1 MKATHARLHSV
12 VCLVLT
18 LAAWAAPAAA
28 APLLSP
34 LFGDHAVLQRGR
46 PIRVWGWAKRGE
58 RVTVSLAGQTAH
70 ARADASGRWQ
80 AVLPALRAG
89 GPYVLTASDLTQHVR
104 SDDVEV
110 GDVFLCSGQS
120 NMELAVR
127 YADRAFV
134 TIPASANA
142 SLRHIDVPHAT
153 SPTPLTHLPK
163 SLAWQVAAPGTVPR
177 WSAVCYFFGRDLQ
190 RRLHVPIGLVQST
203 WSGSQIQPW
212 LSAAALRASG
222 PYASGL
228 DLLRTYARDHAA
240 GQRSFAR
247 RWEAWWRSK
256 SGERGA
262 APWNARPDG
271 SAAAG
276 GWRQVPHP
284 LRDWRLWGVPRLAH
298 FTGMLW
304 LRTTVTLTAAE
315 AGRPATLALGPI
327 NQIDELWVNGRPVAN
342 TFGYNAVRTY
352 RLPRGLLHAGRNLVV
367 LNVLDTWGP
376 GGLLKSSKPRELR
389 FAGGRTL
396 TLGHWQYRIVPPSYG
411 LPPQAPWQPVDG
423 LTTIY
428 NAMIA
433 PLGHFGLRGAL
444 WYQGESNTGDPRG
457 YRALLAGLM
466 RSWRHGFG
474 AKLPFLIVQLPDYGP
489 RSAKPQSSS
498 GWAAIRE
505 AQRRAVLADT
515 HAALAVT
522 IDIGEP
528 DNLHPGD
535 KQDVAKRL
543 VRAAR
548 HLIYGAPIPPSG
560 PQPSGATLRGERVNI
575 GFTDIV
581 GRLIAYSNPRPI
593 GFELCASG
601 PALCRFVQARIA
613 GRHVILSVPQGMSP
627 TRVRYCWGD
636 SPVCTLYDRSGLP
649 AGPFQLALRRGHVHD

>member
-1 MKATHARLHSV
+1 MKATHARLD
-12 VCLVLT
+12 T
-18 LAAWAAPAAA
+18 LACLILTSGICAAHAAT

-34 LFGDHAVLQRGR
+34 LFGNHAVLQRGR
-46 PIRVWGWAKRGE
+46 PIRVWGRARPDE
-58 RVTVSLAGQTAH
+58 RVSVSFAGKSAH

-80 AVLPALRAG
+80 VRLPALRAG
-89 GPYVLTASDLTQHVR
+89 GPFVLTVRDSTQRVR
-104 SDDVEV
+104 SNDVDV

-127 YADRAFV
+127 YADRAFE

-142 SLRHIDVPHAT
+142 SLRLIDVPHAI
-153 SPTPLTHLPK
+153 SPTPLARLPK
-163 SLAWQVAAPGTVPR
+163 PLAWQAAAPATVPG

-222 PYASGL
+222 PYASRL
-228 DLLRTYARDHAA
+228 ELLRLYARNHAA
-240 GQRSFAR
+240 AQRSFAR
-247 RWEAWWRSK
+247 RWQAWWRSK
-256 SGERGA
+256 SGQQETV
-262 APWNARPDG
+262 PWKADPG
-271 SAAAG
+271 ESAAAR
-276 GWRQVPHP
+276 GWRPVPLP

-298 FTGMLW
+298 FTGLLW
-304 LRTTVTLTAAE
+304 LRTTVTVTAGE
-315 AGRPATLALGPI
+315 AGKPATLALGPI
-327 NQIDELWVNGRPVAN
+327 NQIDELWVNGRAVAN

-352 RLPRGLLHAGRNLVV
+352 RLPPGLLHAGRNDVV

-376 GGLLKSSKPRELR
+376 GGLLHSPKPRELR
-389 FAGGRTL
+389 FAGGRSAL
-396 TLGHWQYRIVPPSYG
+396 LREWQYRIVPPAYG

-433 PLGHFGLRGAL
+433 PLGHLGLRAAL
-444 WYQGESNTGDPRG
+444 WYQGESNTGDPHG
-457 YRALLAGLM
+457 YRALLTGLM
-466 RSWRHGFG
+466 HAWRRRFG
-474 AKLPFLIVQLPDYGP
+474 PRLPFLIVQLPDYGP
-489 RSAKPQSSS
+489 RSSTAHSAS
-498 GWAAIRE
+498 GWAAIRA
-505 AQRRAVLADT
+505 AQRRAVLGDA

-548 HLIYGAPIPPSG
+548 HLIYGAAIPPSG
-560 PQPSGATLRGERVNI
+560 PQPTSATLSGARVSI
-575 GFTDIV
+575 AFTGIV
-581 GRLIAYSNPRPI
+581 GRLIAYSNPDPI
-593 GFELCASG
+593 GFELCARAAAS
-601 PALCRFVQARIA
+601 CRFVRARIA
-613 GRHVILSVPQGMSP
+613 GTHVMLSVPQAMTA

-636 SPVCTLYDRSGLP
+636 SPICTLYDQSGLP
-649 AGPFQLALRRGHVHD
+649 AGPFQLALRRGHNRD